1 MPRTNTP
8 PLGLTR
14 DQLATFLKDHEQ
26 IKAFENLFAIV
37 EDIAPDVVQQAIIAA
52 GSAQAGTAQALGAL
66 TEIAQGLAI
75 QAAAAETK
83 AQQALD
89 ALARLEQD
97 VALLALAPPRREFK
111 RARYGQFYDT
121 TTQIAPAANTA
132 TVATFNTT
140 DFSNGVRL
148 RSPST
153 SEIEVDTEGIYS
165 ITVTSQMDNVG
176 GGNHLVNT
184 WLRVNGSNV
193 ANSAAQVRLQGGA
206 GENHET
212 KVWLYSFKAL
222 DYFEIGWSATDTDA
236 QLIYKAATGVRPAI
250 PSIYLSVSNN
260 IQGVQ

>member
-1 MPRTNTP
+1 MATPSANPTPITPPRVPFFDERSGLISREWYMFFLSLFTNTTAAD
-8 PLGLTR
+8 LLLKGLVAQDLSGEFAATLQTA
-14 DQLATFLKDHEQ
+14 QLA
-26 IKAFENLFAIV
+26 
-37 EDIAPDVVQQAIIAA
+37 
-52 GSAQAGTAQALGAL
+52 AQLGATQAEVADL
-66 TEIAQGLAI
+66 QTTVQG
-75 QAAAAETK
+75 
-83 AQQALD
+83 
-89 ALARLEQD
+89 
-97 VALLALAPPRREFK
+97 LALAPPRVPTK

-236 QLIYKAATGVRPAI
+236 QLIYRAATGVRPAI
-250 PSIYLSVSNN
+250 PSVYLSVSNH